1 MSETT
6 PDPNSKPGRHG
17 RKRPQTQQ
25 SARVIKLKQDG
36 RTFDEIGAE
45 LGISRATAHRRF
57 YAGLRH
63 IVEPEVAAYRAE
75 HVKRLAMERAIVCD
89 ILAARHVTIS
99 NGKVLPEYED
109 DGPTL
114 AAIDR
119 LLKIDEREARLLGL
133 DSAAKVELGGGV
145 TYQIVGVDPEQVK

>member
-1 MSETT
+1 M
-6 PDPNSKPGRHG
+6 PDPNSQPGRPG
-17 RKRPQTQQ
+17 RKLTQAQ
-25 SARVIKLKQDG
+25 ESARVIKLKQAG

-133 DSAAKVELGGGV
+133 DCKVQVDVSGGV
-145 TYQIVGVDPEQVK
+145 RYEIITVPAAGEPGPPG